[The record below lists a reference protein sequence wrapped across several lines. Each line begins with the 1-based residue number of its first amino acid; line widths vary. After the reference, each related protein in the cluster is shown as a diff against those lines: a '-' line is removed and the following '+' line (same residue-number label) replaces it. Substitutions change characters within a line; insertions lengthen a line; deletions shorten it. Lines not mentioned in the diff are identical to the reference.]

1 MSETSV
7 FPLPAKVSVDE
18 IFRKGD
24 GLRLVWNAPG
34 GPPISAQTECRQPLA
49 CKVRQSEKHAG
60 PECLEKLRTLGY
72 SRIRISRLG

>member
-24 GLRLVWNAPG
+24 GLRLVWDAPG
-34 GPPISAQTECRQPLA
+34 GPPISA
-49 CKVRQSEKHAG
+49 
-60 PECLEKLRTLGY
+60 
-72 SRIRISRLG
+72 